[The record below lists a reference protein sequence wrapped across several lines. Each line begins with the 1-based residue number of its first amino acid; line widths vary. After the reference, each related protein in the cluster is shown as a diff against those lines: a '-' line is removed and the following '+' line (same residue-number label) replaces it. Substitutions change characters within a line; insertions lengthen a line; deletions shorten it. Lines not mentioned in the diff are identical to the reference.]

1 MNLKPVAERKI
12 KQKPKVPAKKEEKS
26 EYTQYFRG
34 FMSGSGS
41 LAGTGSKA
49 QASVSFETLQLTLSA
64 LATLT
69 DIGSYQQPY
78 TENDTF
84 AGFNSHQYISL
95 KVHHYHSTTLHPF
108 KSLTRVGLKLD
119 KLFFFRPL

>member
-49 QASVSFETLQLTLSA
+49 QASVSFETLLLTLC
-64 LATLT
+64 

-84 AGFNSHQYISL
+84 AGFNSHQYSSP
-95 KVHHYHSTTLHPF
+95 KVHHYHTSSFQVTH
-108 KSLTRVGLKLD
+108 KSRFETW
-119 KLFFFRPL
+119 

>member
-49 QASVSFETLQLTLSA
+49 QASVSFETLLLTLSA
-64 LATLT
+64 LATRT

-84 AGFNSHQYISL
+84 AGFNSHQYSSP
-95 KVHHYHSTTLHPF
+95 KVHHYHTSSFQITH
-108 KSLTRVGLKLD
+108 KSRFETG
-119 KLFFFRPL
+119 